1 MKRWAGLVAFMEKN
15 RNAYRGL
22 VGKCEGMRQLGRA
35 RRRWDDDIKIFVK
48 E

>member
-1 MKRWAGLVAFMEKN
+1 MEKN
-15 RNAYRGL
+15 RNASMDL

-35 RRRWDDDIKIFVK
+35 RRRWDNDIKIFLK